1 MTERTRPAPDPV
13 RATAR
18 QASNIVE
25 RLDIMWEQARNDAP
39 HPYVSVSQLR
49 VMYIGDRENG
59 IRMRAL
65 TRLLAHRRPRSAV
78 WSTASRS
85 WLRRTPALLRQ
96 PPRSQALRDPRRT

>member
-39 HPYVSVSQLR
+39 HPYVSVS
-49 VMYIGDRENG
+49 VD
-59 IRMRAL
+59 
-65 TRLLAHRRPRSAV
+65 TWPRSVNGATNFSSRP
-78 WSTASRS
+78 STAC
-85 WLRRTPALLRQ
+85 PATSA
-96 PPRSQALRDPRRT
+96 PH